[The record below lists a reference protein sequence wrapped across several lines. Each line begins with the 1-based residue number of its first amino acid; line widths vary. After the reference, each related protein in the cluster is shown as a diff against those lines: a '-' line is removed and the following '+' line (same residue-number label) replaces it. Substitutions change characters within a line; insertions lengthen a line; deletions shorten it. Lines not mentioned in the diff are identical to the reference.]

1 MQRDAVHRV
10 GVDSIRLDG
19 PELSILSLHPLQ
31 CLSVAETRRQHWRCP
46 LMHRKGV
53 KGIVT
58 VPPETEGMAEFVQGR
73 GLQNFGSQFW

>member
-1 MQRDAVHRV
+1 
-10 GVDSIRLDG
+10 
-19 PELSILSLHPLQ
+19 
-31 CLSVAETRRQHWRCP
+31 
-46 LMHRKGV
+46 MHRKGV